1 MEDDEHPIDG
11 PDFIEA
17 QHPIDVMV
25 TICEF
30 VGGQPTCTVC
40 GSKKH
45 QVLPHPQKEVST
57 AVFEKPVYSTKTSLL
72 TVGMTCLNCGSV
84 TYFRLAPIIEKLKE
98 IRPTLDK
105 AWATH
110 EGREGD
116 S

>member
-1 MEDDEHPIDG
+1 MEDDEYPVDG

-30 VGGQPTCTVC
+30 AGGQPTCTVC
-40 GSKKH
+40 GSKNH

-57 AVFEKPVYSTKTSLL
+57 AVFEKPVYSTQKSLL
-72 TVGMTCLNCGSV
+72 TVGMTCINCGSV

-98 IRPTLDK
+98 IRPALDE
-105 AWATH
+105 AWTTH
-110 EGREGD
+110 KGREGE